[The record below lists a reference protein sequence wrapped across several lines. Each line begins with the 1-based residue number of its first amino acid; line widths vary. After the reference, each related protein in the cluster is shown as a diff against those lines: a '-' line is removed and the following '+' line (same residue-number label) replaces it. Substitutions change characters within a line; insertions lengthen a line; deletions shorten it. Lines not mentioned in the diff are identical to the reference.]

1 MLGYNPKSMGIKR
14 TAWKK
19 RKEKIIQEVN
29 GHEKRFPAV
38 HLNEYK
44 TDMHPYD
51 IGSDLGLPQTFGMSL

>member
-1 MLGYNPKSMGIKR
+1 MGIKR

-29 GHEKRFPAV
+29 GHPKRFPAV